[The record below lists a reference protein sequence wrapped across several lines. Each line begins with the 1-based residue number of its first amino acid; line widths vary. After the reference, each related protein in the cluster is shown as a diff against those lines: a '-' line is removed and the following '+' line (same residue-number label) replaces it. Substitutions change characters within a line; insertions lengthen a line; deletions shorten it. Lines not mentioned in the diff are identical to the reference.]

1 MKLRAQGIPELWVGS
16 ERLGESPDRRQNI
29 LQRFGFRTLW
39 RCLAYCGKAATLGG
53 WHPKAPTLSLSV
65 CSQNLTKAGVMQITW
80 RMDNSGVRE
89 CGRESSGAKTVASQS
104 AFAGKIGNLAIL
116 PLCGE
121 LHRGSAPWVAVI
133 LVAVEVPSLP
143 IPAGT

>member
-53 WHPKAPTLSLSV
+53 WHPNAPSLSPWH
-65 CSQNLTKAGVMQITW
+65 G
-80 RMDNSGVRE
+80 
-89 CGRESSGAKTVASQS
+89 GASC
-104 AFAGKIGNLAIL
+104 FEHGG
-116 PLCGE
+116 
-121 LHRGSAPWVAVI
+121 
-133 LVAVEVPSLP
+133 
-143 IPAGT
+143 

>member
-53 WHPKAPTLSLSV
+53 WHPNAPSLSPWHGGAS
-65 CSQNLTKAGVMQITW
+65 CFEHGGVIQGLSAALWELILL
-80 RMDNSGVRE
+80 
-89 CGRESSGAKTVASQS
+89 GAK
-104 AFAGKIGNLAIL
+104 LAID
-116 PLCGE
+116 P
-121 LHRGSAPWVAVI
+121 R
-133 LVAVEVPSLP
+133 P
-143 IPAGT
+143 IGRQ